1 MAGLNQR
8 ILIIGAAP
16 CCLVRQEKPLKL
28 KFSHVDVLVKDLE
41 QACAY
46 YARVFG
52 ARISRTLDWQRDGLH
67 VRYAIVRF
75 GTERLMLVQPFAG
88 NLKAL
93 MDSNGEGTIYRHCY
107 STPDIEAAYDEL
119 LAAGVQPEDE
129 NGTPCRATT
138 SSPPAA
144 HASSGYRN
152 ASGISP
158 SSCLK
163 RRSWRP
169 SSRKHSPRTGKAPAL
184 SRFSCRIG

>member
-1 MAGLNQR
+1 M
-8 ILIIGAAP
+8 
-16 CCLVRQEKPLKL
+16 KL

-46 YARVFG
+46 YAQVFS

-67 VRYAIVRF
+67 VRYAIVMF

-107 STPDIEAAYDEL
+107 CTPDIEAAYDEL

-129 NGTPCRATT
+129 NGNPCRATIC
-138 SSPPAA
+138 SRPAGR
-144 HASSGYRN
+144 ASSGYRN
-152 ASGISP
+152 ASGIFP

-163 RRSWRP
+163 RQSWRP
-169 SSRKHSPRTGKAPAL
+169 LSRKHSPRTDKATGISAPP
-184 SRFSCRIG
+184 CRIG